1 MCPAPIASGG
11 RGRHARLRPWA
22 GPRVGALPQLPYT
35 HTGHSVHSPSHPLV
49 SSQCPSGCQ
58 VRRRVRARNRHPR
71 RRAEAGCGGVVDERE
86 DACGKV
92 IASRNSYG
100 VFPCMLPAL
109 AIPRMS
115 GCATMGRA
123 GQPQCSRWCACG
135 CTRTAWHAHGLFC
148 SVCSFPPCPAQTQSK
163 RMHRSRRD
171 TTSLT
176 KLQRG
181 CSIISPHQLD
191 LARPE

>member
-86 DACGKV
+86 DACGV
-92 IASRNSYG
+92 ALPMHMHAPTCHPPDVG
-100 VFPCMLPAL
+100 VCHDGACR
-109 AIPRMS
+109 A
-115 GCATMGRA
+115 ATMQSLVCVWMYTDCMA
-123 GQPQCSRWCACG
+123 
-135 CTRTAWHAHGLFC
+135 CTRTVLFGLFLP
-148 SVCSFPPCPAQTQSK
+148 SMPRTNAKQAHAPLT
-163 RMHRSRRD
+163 SRHHIPNQASAR
-171 TTSLT
+171 LFH
-176 KLQRG
+176 
-181 CSIISPHQLD
+181 HQ
-191 LARPE
+191 PSST